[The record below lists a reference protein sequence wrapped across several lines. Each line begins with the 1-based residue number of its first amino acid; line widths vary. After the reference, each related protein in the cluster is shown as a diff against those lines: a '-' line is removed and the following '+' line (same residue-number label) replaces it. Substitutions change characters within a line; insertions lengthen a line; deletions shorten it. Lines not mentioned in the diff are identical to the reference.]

1 MRGLAILAACT
12 AQRSHALGLALV
24 VVGMLAASDS
34 LSRIAGWIPR
44 SVLVVTLVLI
54 VIQLGLDV
62 RGRMRDMRSTEPP
75 GLSLGT
81 ATLLR
86 VGSTTEAVAILWV
99 GGAFLAILLFG
110 MTAGS
115 ALFAFAFLR
124 GYAGENWRSSGVF
137 ALALAACLQLVFG
150 TVLQATLYPGWL
162 WHASVGPQIPESR
175 EMSSLFGLNML
186 NMSPQWAA
194 GK

>member
-1 MRGLAILAACT
+1 MRGLADLWRHAR
-12 AQRSHALGLALV
+12 RSGVTLGLALV
-24 VVGMLAASDS
+24 VVGLLAASDS

-62 RGRMRDMRSTEPP
+62 RRRMRDMRSTPP
-75 GLSLGT
+75 AGLSPGA

-86 VGSTTEAVAILWV
+86 LGSVTEAVAILWV

-137 ALALAACLQLVFG
+137 ALALGACLQLVFG

-162 WHASVGPQIPESR
+162 WQFAR
-175 EMSSLFGLNML
+175 
-186 NMSPQWAA
+186 
-194 GK
+194 